1 MEIATVVITFFALK
15 KKISVFWFRRDLRL
29 EDNAGL
35 FHCLKQEN
43 EVLPIFIFDKNIL
56 DRLEQ
61 KQDRRVD
68 FIYQAILKLQEK
80 LLLHG
85 SSLMVLHETPL
96 NAFKQI
102 TEKFEVKSVFTNRD
116 YEPTALERDTKIENY
131 LNVKGIVFN
140 TFKDQVVFEKS
151 EVLKSNGEPY
161 TVFTPYSKI
170 WKGKLEEADLAVFSS
185 EKLLNRFLKTPP
197 ISIPSLEKMGF
208 EKTDLKFK
216 APKIDLEII
225 KNYDSTRNIPSV
237 NGTTKLSVHLRFGT
251 LSVRQLA
258 KIGLKLNEQWLNE
271 LIWRE
276 FFMSILFHFPK
287 VTDQSFKK
295 KYDNIKWRN
304 NEGEFEKWCQGQ
316 TGYPIVDA
324 GMRELNETGFMHNR
338 VRMVVA
344 SFLTKH
350 LLIDWRWGEAY
361 FAEKLLDYE
370 LSSNNGNWQW
380 AAGCGCDAAPYFRI
394 FNPAEQTKRFDPEHK
409 YIKKWVKELTS
420 PAYPAPIVEHR
431 FARERALKVYEEGI
445 QQIGSNDF

>member
-1 MEIATVVITFFALK
+1 M
-15 KKISVFWFRRDLRL
+15 
-29 EDNAGL
+29 EDNTGL
-35 FHCLKQEN
+35 FHCLNKGN

-56 DRLEQ
+56 DRLDQ

-85 SSLMVLHETPL
+85 SSLMVLYDTPI

-116 YEPTALERDTKIENY
+116 YEPSALERDTKIENY
-131 LNVKGIVFN
+131 LKAKDIVFN
-140 TFKDQVVFEKS
+140 TFKDQVIFEKR

-170 WKGKLEEADLAVFSS
+170 WKQNLNETYLATFSS

-208 EKTDLKFK
+208 EKTDFKFK
-216 APKIDLEII
+216 TPKIDLEIL

-251 LSVRQLA
+251 VSVRQLA

-350 LLIDWRWGEAY
+350 LLIDWRWGETY

-420 PAYPAPIVEHR
+420 PGYPAPIVEHR
-431 FARERALKVYEEGI
+431 FARERALKVYKEGV